1 MSPRLH
7 ACVLRH
13 LPILALAAA
22 PLLPACASPGPQGF
36 PTPDAAA
43 MALAD
48 AARANSERQLI
59 ELFGPQ
65 AEDLV
70 GSGDPVADA
79 NVRARFAELYDQKH
93 EIVVDPSTGR
103 ATIEVGP
110 EDWPFPVPLERGSS
124 GQWVFDIAAGAQ
136 EIIDRRVGRNELSTI
151 ETCRAVCDAQH
162 DYAQLALPDKPAGD
176 YAQRFLCS
184 APGRHDG
191 LYWPAQSGEPDS
203 PLGPLVADAQ
213 KEGYSKSKGG
223 EAQPFHGYFYRMLTA
238 QGANAPGGERSYLAD
253 GHMTLGFALIAYPAE
268 YGRSGVMSFLVNEN
282 GIVYEA
288 DLGDDTADIAA
299 DMAAYDPDER
309 WMPCE

>member
-1 MSPRLH
+1 MHSITGCRL
-7 ACVLRH
+7 
-13 LPILALAAA
+13 PTLALALA
-22 PLLPACASPGPQGF
+22 PWLAACASPGPQGF

-59 ELFGPQ
+59 ELFGRQ

-110 EDWPFPVPLERGSS
+110 ENWPFPVPLARDAS
-124 GQWVFDIAAGAQ
+124 GQWAFDIAVGAE
-136 EIIDRRVGRNELSTI
+136 EIVDRRVGRNELSTI

-162 DYAQLALPDKPAGD
+162 DYVQMALPDKPAGD

-213 KEGYSKSKGG
+213 KEGYSKSKGPA
-223 EAQPFHGYFYRMLTA
+223 AQPFHGYFYRMLTS
-238 QGANAPGGERSYLAD
+238 QGPNASGGARSYVLD
-253 GHMTLGFALIAYPAE
+253 GHMTQGFALIAYPAE
-268 YGRSGVMSFLVNEN
+268 YGRSGVMSFLVSEN

-288 DLGDDTADIAA
+288 DLGDETEKLAA
-299 DMAAYDPDER
+299 EMTAYDPDEP